1 VRRYRF
7 VCFAAALTAFSVAC
21 SSNPSPRG
29 RARFDSSLI
38 TRQQI
43 LDGQFTNAYDAVKVL
58 RGSWLNTVRPESFR
72 YPAVIQVY
80 LDGVRLGDVSTLS
93 TVQTLPIQYIRYYN
107 AQDASARWGID
118 HGAGAI
124 YVSTK
129 VMQQGM
135 SGPPPE

>member
-1 VRRYRF
+1 MRRRALLH
-7 VCFAAALTAFSVAC
+7 VAVTLTALAVAC
-21 SSNPSPRG
+21 SSNPAPQS

-43 LDGQFTNAYDAVKVL
+43 QEGQFTNAYDAVKTL

-80 LDGVRLGDVSTLS
+80 LDGVRIGDPSSLS
-93 TVQTLPIQYIRYYN
+93 TVQTLPIQYIRYYS

-129 VMQQGM
+129 VMPQGM
-135 SGPPPE
+135 SGPPPA

>member
-1 VRRYRF
+1 MRRRALLH
-7 VCFAAALTAFSVAC
+7 AAVTLTALVVAC
-21 SSNPSPRG
+21 SSNPAPQN

-43 LDGQFTNAYDAVKVL
+43 LDGQFTNAYDAVKIL

-72 YPAVIQVY
+72 YPAAIQVY
-80 LDGVRLGDVSTLS
+80 LDGVRIGDVSSLS
-93 TVQTLPIQYIRYYN
+93 TVQTLPVQYIRYYN

-129 VMQQGM
+129 VMPRGL
-135 SGPPPE
+135 SGPPPG

>member
-1 VRRYRF
+1 VRRRAT
-7 VCFAAALTAFSVAC
+7 VLLTAAIAALTIGC
-21 SSNPSPRG
+21 SSNPAPAS

-43 LDGQFTNAYDAVKVL
+43 LDGQFTNAFDAVKTL

-80 LDGVRLGDVSTLS
+80 LDGVRLGDPSSLS

-124 YVSTK
+124 YISTK
-129 VMQQGM
+129 VLPQGM